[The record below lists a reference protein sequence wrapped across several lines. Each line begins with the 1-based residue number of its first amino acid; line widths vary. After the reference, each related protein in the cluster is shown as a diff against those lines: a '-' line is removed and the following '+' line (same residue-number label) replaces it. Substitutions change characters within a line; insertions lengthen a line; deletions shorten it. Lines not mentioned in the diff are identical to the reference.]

1 MIEDFVRISQ
11 SWKCFWDVLKSRCV
25 RCPDGSAYLVLQF
38 ISIHFNNAE
47 WWIKQNA
54 QSDPNYASL
63 FRGRPQRFVLP
74 LKPQRDS
81 TKNLNRLSYSS
92 SSAQWTKKGSV
103 LIQPEVLCQL
113 GCETPRI
120 NYEVYN
126 GRPYRYFYAISS
138 DVDADNPGTLIK
150 VDTLK
155 KTCKTWAEPNLY
167 ASEPVFIAHPDA
179 KSEDHGV
186 VLSSLIWG
194 GDNECRTGLLILDA
208 VSWTELGRTEFHTP
222 SPVPKCLHGWYHND
236 GRWIA
241 YTNMHLY
248 SHIDLF

>member
-138 DVDADNPGTLIK
+138 DVDADNPGTVRSYPKAQLPHEP
-150 VDTLK
+150 THSLK
-155 KTCKTWAEPNLY
+155 
-167 ASEPVFIAHPDA
+167 
-179 KSEDHGV
+179 
-186 VLSSLIWG
+186 
-194 GDNECRTGLLILDA
+194 
-208 VSWTELGRTEFHTP
+208 
-222 SPVPKCLHGWYHND
+222 
-236 GRWIA
+236 
-241 YTNMHLY
+241 
-248 SHIDLF
+248 